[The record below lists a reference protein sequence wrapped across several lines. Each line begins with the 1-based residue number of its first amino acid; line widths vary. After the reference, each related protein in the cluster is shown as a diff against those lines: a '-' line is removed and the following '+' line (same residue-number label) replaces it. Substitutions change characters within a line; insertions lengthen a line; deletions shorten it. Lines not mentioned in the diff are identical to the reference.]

1 MSINLQGKVS
11 EEAVATAIRTLR
23 DKGFIINFRS
33 DLVHS
38 ILSAILQETP
48 PDRVFTSKED
58 ATLYLNTTLAYSRN
72 SRKEVNPQHA
82 VITLN
87 TAAQMEQLHKDGTF
101 TEALKI
107 LEEKL
112 EE

>member
-48 PDRVFTSKED
+48 PDRVFISKED
-58 ATLYLNTTLAYSRN
+58 ATLYLNATLAYSRN
-72 SRKEVNPQHA
+72 SRRDVNPQRA
-82 VITLN
+82 VVSLK
-87 TAAQMEQLHKDGTF
+87 AASEMERLHKDGTLS
-101 TEALKI
+101 EALKI